1 MQAVGGQTRA
11 RAARPENGIA
21 SSRSDTALRCRSY
34 EHPAHAQ
41 VTGRTH
47 AAAESCETF
56 AVQCIVLQR
65 DTRQGKPQPQHGAQH
80 ERTLALHHRSAGGQ
94 PTLQPTG
101 KPPVS
106 NAECRVAGCAL
117 GCIQPCA
124 GLQCT
129 RCNCVLSDT
138 RSEKHPLPHDAQI
151 HPRVQGA
158 ATRKSPPCWQTSALP
173 SAGPGDTAATIQRTQ
188 REASTSTV
196 ARAHVAATCSVTT
209 QPPAA

>member
-47 AAAESCETF
+47 AAAGNCETF

-80 ERTLALHHRSAGGQ
+80 ERTLALYHRGRIRRSAGGQ
-94 PTLQPTG
+94 PTLLPTG

-106 NAECRVAGCAL
+106 NAECLVAGCAL
-117 GCIQPCA
+117 GCIEPGA

-138 RSEKHPLPHDAQI
+138 RSEKHTLPHDAQI
-151 HPRVQGA
+151 LPLVQGPPPESRRHA
-158 ATRKSPPCWQTSALP
+158 GRLLHCQAPGQATQQQPSKEP
-173 SAGPGDTAATIQRTQ
+173 SAKPARRQWHGPTWR
-188 REASTSTV
+188 
-196 ARAHVAATCSVTT
+196 
-209 QPPAA
+209 PPAE